1 MSNLATL
8 TARRITV
15 THGRRPVLTDVDLTV
30 APGHRVGVVGPNGV
44 GKSTL
49 LRVLAGL
56 EAPERGTVTR
66 APRDAVVGYLPQE
79 PDRRPGERVV
89 EFLLRRTG
97 VAAANDEL
105 ERTTG

>member
-49 LRVLAGL
+49 LRVLAGA
-56 EAPERGTVTR
+56 ERPERGTVVI
-66 APRDAVVGYLPQE
+66 APPSATVGYLPQE
-79 PDRRPGERVV
+79 PER
-89 EFLLRRTG
+89 
-97 VAAANDEL
+97 
-105 ERTTG
+105 